1 MDRKDRI
8 ALLVEH
14 ARNPSY
20 EGVLEVADVAM
31 PGGGPE
37 CGGSIVVY
45 LRGDGN
51 GRIEGL
57 SFTGQGDTIS
67 MGAASIII
75 QKVRDE
81 GLTMDEVIN
90 LDYGAFVEGLG
101 RDVVGSRTRNATLGL
116 STLKSAI
123 RKYQRDA
130 LTGAKEDPAHGPGPR
145 TRLEPLA
152 ALPGCGGVG
161 TGAQRERQGHP

>member
-1 MDRKDRI
+1 LDRENRV

-14 ARNPSY
+14 AKNPRH
-20 EGVLEVADVAM
+20 EGVLEDADIAM

-37 CGGSIVVY
+37 CGGSVVVY
-45 LRGDGN
+45 LKGDGN

-67 MGAASIII
+67 MGAASIVI

-81 GLTMDEVIN
+81 GLTMDEVLD
-90 LDYGAFVEGLG
+90 LDYGSFVEGLG

-123 RKYQRDA
+123 RKYRRSKQSRA
-130 LTGAKEDPAHGPGPR
+130 
-145 TRLEPLA
+145 
-152 ALPGCGGVG
+152 
-161 TGAQRERQGHP
+161 

>member
-1 MDRKDRI
+1 LDRQNRV

-14 ARNPSY
+14 AKNPRH
-20 EGVLEVADVAM
+20 EGVLEDADIAM

-37 CGGSIVVY
+37 CGGSVVVY
-45 LRGDGN
+45 LKGDGN

-67 MGAASIII
+67 MGAASIVI

-81 GLTMDEVIN
+81 GLTMDEV
-90 LDYGAFVEGLG
+90 LDLNYGSFVEGLG

-123 RKYQRDA
+123 RKYRRSKQSRA
-130 LTGAKEDPAHGPGPR
+130 
-145 TRLEPLA
+145 
-152 ALPGCGGVG
+152 
-161 TGAQRERQGHP
+161 